1 MSMWTAT
8 MARRSKSR
16 WSSIRRASVLV
27 ILSVRHPRL
36 PFGVLWLPVLSFV
49 VYLAA
54 WVAGLVIRFAP
65 GHKLG
70 DKIPMEPQRLGW
82 LVTRAATEL
91 LCAGS
96 YTFLELAVPAQQ
108 VSVRIEVV

>member
-1 MSMWTAT
+1 
-8 MARRSKSR
+8 
-16 WSSIRRASVLV
+16 V

-36 PFGVLWLPVLSFV
+36 PFGVLWVPVLSFV

-65 GHKLG
+65 AHELG
-70 DKIPMEPQRLGW
+70 DKIPMEPRRVGW
-82 LVTRAATEL
+82 LVTRAAAEL

-96 YTFLELAVPAQQ
+96 YTFLEVTVPQQ
-108 VSVRIEVV
+108 KVSVRITVL